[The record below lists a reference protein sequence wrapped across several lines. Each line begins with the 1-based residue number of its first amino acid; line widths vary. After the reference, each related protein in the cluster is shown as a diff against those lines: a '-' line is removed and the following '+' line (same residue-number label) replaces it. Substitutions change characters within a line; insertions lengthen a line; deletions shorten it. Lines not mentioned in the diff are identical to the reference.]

1 LTEIPFGV
9 SFLALA
15 AVKFGAGKGRQVF
28 SSLEEVGE
36 RLRSTGYIADSIA
49 TTTVYLAAKLRKPLL
64 LEGPPGS
71 GKTQLAY
78 AVAEAA
84 STCVERLQCYEGI
97 NEEKAIGKFDESLQ
111 RLCVELKAKSSS
123 VDWDSL
129 QIELHG
135 QRFFSAGPLLRALQY
150 EKPIVLLIDEIDK
163 VGHAFEAQA
172 FKRACAC
179 LGLGRYLYYFTGIWV
194 DLDGRKRPKNLPKL
208 PAWANPEGWKAG
220 LRPTRGECESPNSRP
235 QPKADHA
242 GPSGNRD
249 NAICDASLVSQ
260 IEALAEPLGK
270 GLYRGLLKTVAR
282 VWKPT
287 QIADPALL
295 KKVLEHMQAA
305 ERGLRR
311 LDQALNRGGPEAL
324 SDVLRSLQL
333 GSFDQVQSLEM
344 LKRVVIALE
353 ARADSTTS

>member
-1 LTEIPFGV
+1 MNPPNGKANGSVINEANGPASPPPVTLMAASSPVQYPPEQIQRFVALLELPFDPSAIEWRVTNTTKDGPLRGQV
-9 SFLALA
+9 VPYADQRAYTDRLNA
-15 AVKFGAGKGRQVF
+15 VF
-28 SSLEEVGE
+28 SPAGWTRKYVVHTSANFQRDKDQKTVAKVFVTCELTIFGIGSHSATGEEW
-36 RLRSTGYIADSIA
+36 ADNDNA
-49 TTTVYLAAKLRKPLL
+49 GTAA
-64 LEGPPGS
+64 
-71 GKTQLAY
+71 
-78 AVAEAA
+78 
-84 STCVERLQCYEGI
+84 
-97 NEEKAIGKFDESLQ
+97 
-111 RLCVELKAKSSS
+111 
-123 VDWDSL
+123 
-129 QIELHG
+129 
-135 QRFFSAGPLLRALQY
+135 
-150 EKPIVLLIDEIDK
+150 
-163 VGHAFEAQA
+163 EAQA

-208 PAWANPEGWKAG
+208 PAWATPEGWKAG
-220 LRPTRGECESPNSRP
+220 LRPTRGECESPNSQP

-242 GPSGNRD
+242 GPSGNGD
-249 NAICDASLVSQ
+249 NAVSDASLVSQ

-287 QIADPALL
+287 QIADPAVL
-295 KKVLEHMQAA
+295 KKVLEHMQSA

-333 GSFDQVQSLEM
+333 RSFDQVKSLEL